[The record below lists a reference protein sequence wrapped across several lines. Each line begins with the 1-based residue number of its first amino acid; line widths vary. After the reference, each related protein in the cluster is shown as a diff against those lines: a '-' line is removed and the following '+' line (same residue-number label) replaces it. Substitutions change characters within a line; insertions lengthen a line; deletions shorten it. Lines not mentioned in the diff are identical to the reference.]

1 MMPATRAPTL
11 ERLVRSDEIRR
22 GRWSTTGLESADTGH
37 DAARRD
43 DGGETGIT
51 AAERRAREE
60 RWACEWWPPD

>member
-1 MMPATRAPTL
+1 MPAILEPTFD
-11 ERLVRSDEIRR
+11 RLVRGDEIRGGWWR
-22 GRWSTTGLESADTGH
+22 TTSRAPADMGH
-37 DAARRD
+37 DDPRRD